1 MKKLSAFLALTV
13 TVLVAVSL
21 FSGCS
26 TYNYGTT
33 NEQTYYEN
41 PEWAPEYYP
50 GTRYYYFPDIEC
62 CAQLK
67 LNVK

>member
-50 GTRYYYFPDIEC
+50 GTR
-62 CAQLK
+62 
-67 LNVK
+67 